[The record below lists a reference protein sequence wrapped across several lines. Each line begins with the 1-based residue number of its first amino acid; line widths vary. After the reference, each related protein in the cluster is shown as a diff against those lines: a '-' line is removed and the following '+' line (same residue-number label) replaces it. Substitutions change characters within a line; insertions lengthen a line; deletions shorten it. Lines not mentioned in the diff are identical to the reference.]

1 LPLPDHGVRG
11 ISESRVLL
19 GHGVAFGHH
28 ANKLRLMV
36 TLMLLVLV
44 LVVAPLA
51 VVLAVALPRRG
62 LPRREL
68 DLEAVVDVVDH
79 GAGARHGLHRRR
91 VLDIEALLQV
101 GAVGVV
107 VGGLPPGETA
117 AAEPAHDTGGHGQE
131 GDHREHGEDRAE
143 RAPGRRGAGRV
154 RAQDGVG
161 RGGGVVHRGVRQRSH
176 VLPSLMP
183 LSSLSS
189 SQATLLSL
197 EATAAPLLTLSSN
210 GLAVWVSPGH

>member
-1 LPLPDHGVRG
+1 MMD
-11 ISESRVLL
+11 
-19 GHGVAFGHH
+19 
-28 ANKLRLMV
+28 
-36 TLMLLVLV
+36 LMLLVL

-51 VVLAVALPRRG
+51 VGLAVALPRRG

-91 VLDIEALLQV
+91 VPDLEALLQV
-101 GAVGVV
+101 AADGVAAVGVV
-107 VGGLPPGETA
+107 VGGLPPGEPA
-117 AAEPAHDTGGHGQE
+117 AAEPPHDAGGHGQE

-143 RAPGRRGAGRV
+143 RTPGRRGGGRV

-176 VLPSLMP
+176 VLPSLET

-189 SQATLLSL
+189 SLATLLSL
-197 EATAAPLLTLSSN
+197 KATVAPLLTLSKQWS
-210 GLAVWVSPGH
+210 GRLGVSWALRECGPFMMEPSHLPSKGCGF